1 MNENDYDRLQYSI
14 LLFTFIIIAQFVLIV
29 AYFSIPVGWGFI
41 IFILS
46 LGIIGLFLALF
57 LQYKKI
63 VYIGEMKKY
72 LTIEIKV
79 SDKQK
84 KRR

>member
-1 MNENDYDRLQYSI
+1 MNENDYDRLQYSV

-29 AYFSIPVGWGFI
+29 WYFSIPVGWGFI

-46 LGIIGLFLALF
+46 LGIIGFFLALF

-72 LTIEIKV
+72 LSIEIKV
-79 SDKQK
+79 SDKK
-84 KRR
+84 RKRR

>member
-1 MNENDYDRLQYSI
+1 MNENDYDRLQYSV

-29 AYFSIPVGWGFI
+29 WYFSIPVGWGFI

-46 LGIIGLFLALF
+46 LGIIGFFLALF

-63 VYIGEMKKY
+63 VYIYEMKKY
-72 LTIEIKV
+72 LSIEIKV
-79 SDKQK
+79 SDKK
-84 KRR
+84 IKRR